1 MKRLLF
7 AITILLFTLAAC
19 GGGVAEKATPP
30 PAPAGDAA
38 AGEKIFARACAACH
52 GLDLSQSELVA
63 TRTDQE
69 LVEFI
74 KVGGVPDGPLVMPPR
89 GGSPSLN
96 DENLVDITVYLRSLQ
111 K

>member
-7 AITILLFTLAAC
+7 AITILLFT
-19 GGGVAEKATPP
+19 